1 MGQHNVSFYSD
12 EQTARTCL
20 DCAQQRAENLYVL
33 NVSTVLELCVGPSLK
48 QLESCYAQYDIQ
60 TTGNDIDA
68 RWKDYY
74 PKGKWLIGDAT
85 KLPETNNFD
94 AVVVAPPLSK
104 GCSGRRLESLSLE
117 QVTPSYYGFVQLQP
131 KIVTVHVLP
140 GRTLSLKDDRKQL
153 HKFLNHLERQP
164 KVKSVSV
171 VPLKFK
177 NKVTKYVD
185 VYVVY
190 K

>member
-1 MGQHNVSFYSD
+1 MIISIS
-12 EQTARTCL
+12 
-20 DCAQQRAENLYVL
+20 
-33 NVSTVLELCVGPSLK
+33 S
-48 QLESCYAQYDIQ
+48 
-60 TTGNDIDA
+60 
-68 RWKDYY
+68 
-74 PKGKWLIGDAT
+74 AT
-85 KLPETNNFD
+85 KH
-94 AVVVAPPLSK
+94 K
-104 GCSGRRLESLSLE
+104 RGGCSGRRLESLSLE
-117 QVTPSYYGFVQLQP
+117 QVTPSYYGFIQLQP

-153 HKFLNHLERQP
+153 YKFLSHLEAQP